1 MHNNINSRGQ
11 DVAQL
16 AQVLVKDQLSASP
29 HHCQPHSAARTCCSV
44 TRGLGST
51 LLPWPATT
59 GQKLSLLLVAVSSE
73 VVQYITLPSY
83 LSQKFSF
90 CNLKHLAVSGLKL
103 LLEPELK
110 KKKKF
115 GFKKYYRN
123 VYEKYFAAKTSF
135 STLSNLES
143 GSDLTGCLE
152 HTASHQA
159 CHEPSWLKPYSRMVR
174 YLTWFLQY

>member
-110 KKKKF
+110 KKKSLFLNNITEMYMKSILLQKHRF
-115 GFKKYYRN
+115 PPFQTWK
-123 VYEKYFAAKTSF
+123 AAVT
-135 STLSNLES
+135 
-143 GSDLTGCLE
+143 
-152 HTASHQA
+152 
-159 CHEPSWLKPYSRMVR
+159 
-174 YLTWFLQY
+174 